1 MIDIIAF
8 SYKPEMD
15 IKEMAFI
22 LSGFPSS
29 SVNCIIPSA
38 IVTAIYSMCES
49 IERGF
54 LPAKGYNLNSNGDW
68 TKVEGTVM
76 IADVAAWAST
86 RGMQWPPIIRKPNT
100 NLFNLTSTHPHP
112 AVITWAQARGVNWP
126 RKKRMPKA
134 FSAKS
139 PQNIT
144 QAKEQTADQQL
155 SEPTEQIITVKN
167 PMTTNN
173 DNLAT
178 LKLRFRD
185 NRILELQKNYTRL
198 TQEKEQ
204 LEVKYAELTR
214 QLQQAQEENVRP
226 KIPDYMNPSHPR
238 YSKKLAATIDAW
250 VSFEHYSGGGTPKQG
265 LKILLE
271 EKANQYG
278 LTGKGGE
285 VIALAIEECSKVAN
299 WSGGGPGKPRRLDS
313 QHGDM

>member
-1 MIDIIAF
+1 MIEIIAC
-8 SYKPEMD
+8 SYKSEMG

-29 SVNCIIPSA
+29 TVNCIIPSA
-38 IVTAIYSMCES
+38 IVTAVYSMCES
-49 IERGF
+49 IEYGF
-54 LPAKGYNLNSNGDW
+54 LPAKGYHLNSTGDW
-68 TKVEGTVM
+68 SKVEGTVM
-76 IADVAAWAST
+76 TADVAAWAST
-86 RGMQWPPIIRKPNT
+86 RGMQWPPIIRKLST
-100 NLFNLTSTHPHP
+100 NLFNLTSTYQHP
-112 AVITWAQARGVNWP
+112 AVIAWAQARGINWP
-126 RKKRMPKA
+126 QEKREPKE

-139 PQNIT
+139 PQIT
-144 QAKEQTADQQL
+144 AQAKEQTATQKI
-155 SEPTEQIITVKN
+155 SEPTEGIITVKN

-173 DNLAT
+173 GNLDT
-178 LKLRFRD
+178 LKQKFRET
-185 NRILELQKNYTRL
+185 RILELQKNYTRL

-278 LTGKGGE
+278 LTDRGGKI
-285 VIALAIEECSKVAN
+285 IALAIEECSKVAN

-313 QHGDM
+313 QHGDL